1 MGTGAITQYIDT
13 AQLVLYLF
21 WIFFFWLVVWLVRE
35 GKREGYPLESDRR
48 DYKDIQGFPAIPK
61 PKTFKLADGTELT
74 APHNRDRNA
83 PPLAARRTGQF
94 PGSPVEPTG
103 NPMVDGIGPAAWTA
117 RADHPDHM
125 LDNSAKIVP
134 LRNVP
139 HYDVA
144 KQDVDP
150 RGLDIVGVDDVVG
163 GKIVDLWV
171 DRSERLFRYLE
182 VELAGSGRRILVP
195 MPFARVSKRNVK
207 IHAILGSQF
216 ADAPATKNP
225 DTVTLLE
232 EDKIAGYFGGGRLYA
247 TPQRQE
253 PLA

>member
-61 PKTFKLADGTELT
+61 PKTYKLADGTELT

-103 NPMVDGIGPAAWTA
+103 NPMVDGVGPAAWTA

>member
-1 MGTGAITQYIDT
+1 MGTGAITQYVDT

-103 NPMVDGIGPAAWTA
+103 NPMVDGVGPAAWTA

>member
-13 AQLVLYLF
+13 AQIVLYLF

-48 DYKDIQGFPAIPK
+48 DYKDIRGFPDLPK
-61 PKTFKLADGTELT
+61 PKTFRLADGTELQ
-74 APHNRDRNA
+74 APHDRDRNA
-83 PPLAARRTGQF
+83 TPLAVRRTGQF

-103 NPMVDGIGPAAWTA
+103 NPMIDGIGPAAWTA
-117 RADHPDHM
+117 RADHVDHL
-125 LDNSAKIVP
+125 LDGAPKIVP
-134 LRNVP
+134 MRNAPEVS
-139 HYDVA
+139 VA
-144 KQDVDP
+144 QQDVDP
-150 RGLDIVGVDDVVG
+150 RGLDIVGVDNVVG
-163 GKIVDLWV
+163 GKVVDLWI
-171 DRSERLFRYLE
+171 DQAERLFRYLE
-182 VELAGSGRRILVP
+182 VELTGSGRRILVP
-195 MPFARVSKRNVK
+195 MPFARVSRRNVK

-216 ADAPATKNP
+216 ANAPATRNA